1 MGAPPRC
8 RRPSIV
14 PATGRSMLQPTNHGQ
29 HNNSPMHIEQL
40 VNTSVEQWW
49 QPTASR
55 LPNHATRQHGS
66 GFFFFIYAFFPQMA
80 KFLVRCCYRW
90 QWCMCFFYFLIFL
103 QQSKLQLGI
112 ASISILKM
120 CHLLWLSGV
129 RMLSASLWFVAG
141 NAWISRLH

>member
-1 MGAPPRC
+1 
-8 RRPSIV
+8 
-14 PATGRSMLQPTNHGQ
+14 MLQPTNHGQ
-29 HNNSPMHIEQL
+29 HDNAPMHIEQL

-66 GFFFFIYAFFPQMA
+66 GFFFLFMHFFLKWQNFWYGVATDDSGACVSFIFKFF
-80 KFLVRCCYRW
+80 
-90 QWCMCFFYFLIFL
+90 FL

-112 ASISILKM
+112 ASISILKI